1 MTTTKKSTDELRFG
15 AFRDEGA
22 QVDVNKKKNPA
33 RICLTSLAEQA
44 YSHPVRKKTLTA
56 AEVIDI
62 LKQKQGTR
70 SDSQFAVELGISK
83 AYLCDLYKGR
93 RTPGEKILERIG
105 LVKRSIPAVYDVV

>member
-1 MTTTKKSTDELRFG
+1 MNTKKSTDELHFG
-15 AFRDEGA
+15 AFSDHDA
-22 QVDVNKKKNPA
+22 QVDVNKRKIPQ
-33 RICLTSLAEQA
+33 RICLTNSAEQA

-56 AEVIDI
+56 AEVIDL

-70 SDSQFAVELGISK
+70 PDSQFAVELGISK

-105 LVKRSIPAVYDVV
+105 LVKRPIPAVYDVV